1 MHQTRIMPV
10 ILGIESSCDDT
21 AAAVLVDGHIQSNI
35 ISSQKVHKQYGGV
48 VPELAARAHL
58 QNIIP
63 VVDQALRTA
72 NIDKKEVN
80 AVAYTLGP
88 GLIGSLLVGNSF
100 AKSFAISLDV
110 PLIEVNHMQAHL
122 LVHFEK
128 SIPNPSFPFLGLTVS
143 GGHTQL
149 VLASSPNQME
159 VIGQTLDDA
168 VGEAFDKVGKMIGL
182 PYPAG
187 PFIDKY
193 TQNGKANIP
202 FPTPKVSDLNF
213 SFSGFKTSVLYH
225 LRKQQQRD
233 EHYIQNHRDD
243 LCASVQHTLVNI
255 LMEKLE
261 KAVNKTGVNEIVIGG
276 GVSANTGLRQAL
288 SKKTNWN
295 VFIPPLAFTTDNA
308 AMIAVA
314 GYFKYQNNTFGA
326 LDRQAQSRMPL

>member
-1 MHQTRIMPV
+1 
-10 ILGIESSCDDT
+10 
-21 AAAVLVDGHIQSNI
+21 
-35 ISSQKVHKQYGGV
+35 VHNQYGGI

-63 VVDQALRTA
+63 VVDQALSTA
-72 NIDKKEVN
+72 NIDKKELN

-100 AKSFAISLDV
+100 AKSLSMSLGV

-128 SIPNPSFPFLGLTVS
+128 SIPDPSFPFLGLTVS

-149 VLASSPNQME
+149 VLVNTPTEME

-168 VGEAFDKVGKMIGL
+168 VGEAFDKAGKMIGL

-187 PFIDKY
+187 PYVDKY
-193 TQNGKANIP
+193 AQNGKPIIS
-202 FPTPKVSDLNF
+202 FSMPKVAGLDF
-213 SFSGFKTSVLYH
+213 SFSGFKTSVLYY
-225 LRKQQQRD
+225 LRKQQKLD
-233 EHYIQNHRDD
+233 KDYIQNQRND
-243 LCASVQHTLVNI
+243 LCSSVQHVLVNI

-261 KAVNKTGVNEIVIGG
+261 KAVIQTGIKEIVIGG
-276 GVSANTGLRQAL
+276 GVSANSGLRQAL
-288 SKKTNWN
+288 SNQTDWN
-295 VFIPPLAFTTDNA
+295 VFIPPLSFTTDNA

-314 GYFKYQNNTFGA
+314 GYFKYQNNKFGV
-326 LDRQAQSRMPL
+326 LDRQAQSRMSL

>member
-1 MHQTRIMPV
+1 MPI

-21 AAAVLVDGHIQSNI
+21 AAAVLIDGYIRSNI
-35 ISSQKVHKQYGGV
+35 IASQDVHREYGGV

-63 VVDQALRTA
+63 VVDQAFSKA

-100 AKSFAISLDV
+100 AKSLAMSLNV

-128 SIPNPSFPFLGLTVS
+128 SIPNPSFPFIGLTVS

-149 VLASSPNQME
+149 VLVKSPNKME

-187 PFIDKY
+187 PYIDKY
-193 TQNGKANIP
+193 AQDGEPNIS
-202 FPTPKVSDLNF
+202 FSIPKVPGLDF
-213 SFSGFKTSVLYH
+213 SFSGFKTSVLYY
-225 LRKQQQRD
+225 LRKQQELEKD
-233 EHYIQNHRDD
+233 YIRNHRND
-243 LCASVQHTLVNI
+243 LCSSVQHILVNI
-255 LMEKLE
+255 LIEKLK
-261 KAVNKTGVNEIVIGG
+261 KAVIETGIKEIVIGG
-276 GVSANTGLRQAL
+276 GVSANSGLRLAL
-288 SKKTNWN
+288 SKQTDWN
-295 VFIPPLAFTTDNA
+295 VFIPPLSFTTDNA

-314 GYFKYQNNTFGA
+314 GYFKYQNKSFGD
-326 LDRQAQSRMPL
+326 LDSQAQSRMVL

>member
-1 MHQTRIMPV
+1 MPI

-21 AAAVLVDGHIQSNI
+21 AAAVLVDGHILSNI
-35 ISSQKVHKQYGGV
+35 VASQDVHIEYGGV

-63 VVDQALRTA
+63 VVDQALSKA

-100 AKSFAISLDV
+100 AKSLAMSLNV

-128 SIPNPSFPFLGLTVS
+128 SIPNPSFPFIGLTVS

-149 VLASSPNQME
+149 VLVKSPNRME

-168 VGEAFDKVGKMIGL
+168 VGEAFDKAGKMIGL

-187 PFIDKY
+187 PHIDKY
-193 TQNGKANIP
+193 AQDGEPNIY
-202 FPTPKVSDLNF
+202 FSMPKVPGLDF
-213 SFSGFKTSVLYH
+213 SFSGFKTSVLYY
-225 LRKQQQRD
+225 LRKQQELD
-233 EHYIQNHRDD
+233 KDYIRNHRND
-243 LCASVQHTLVNI
+243 LCSSVQHILVNI
-255 LMEKLE
+255 LIEKLK
-261 KAVNKTGVNEIVIGG
+261 KAVIETGIKEIVIGG
-276 GVSANTGLRQAL
+276 GVSANSGLRLAL
-288 SKKTNWN
+288 SKQTDWN
-295 VFIPPLAFTTDNA
+295 VFIPPLSFTTDNA

-314 GYFKYQNNTFGA
+314 GYFKYQNKSFGD
-326 LDRQAQSRMPL
+326 LNRQAQSRMVL

>member
-1 MHQTRIMPV
+1 MPV

-21 AAAVLVDGHIQSNI
+21 AAAVFFDGHIRSNI
-35 ISSQKVHKQYGGV
+35 IANQKVHKQYGGV

-63 VVDQALRTA
+63 VVDQALSTA

-100 AKSFAISLDV
+100 AKSLSMSLGV

-128 SIPNPSFPFLGLTVS
+128 SIPNPSFPFIGLTVS

-149 VLASSPNQME
+149 ILVKSPNRME

-168 VGEAFDKVGKMIGL
+168 VGEAFDKAGKMIGL

-187 PFIDKY
+187 PYIDKY
-193 TQNGKANIP
+193 AQDGEPNIP
-202 FPTPKVSDLNF
+202 FSTPKVPGLNF
-213 SFSGFKTSVLYH
+213 SFSGLKTSFKRCVESGLKED
-225 LRKQQQRD
+225 RNFIKI
-233 EHYIQNHRDD
+233 ESNN
-243 LCASVQHTLVNI
+243 LCASLQSTIIKILSEKTLNAV
-255 LMEKLE
+255 KL
-261 KAVNKTGVNEIVIGG
+261 TGVNNIVFGG
-276 GVSANTGLRQAL
+276 GVSANSGIRNYFEQHKEKLNIFFPKIQY
-288 SKKTNWN
+288 
-295 VFIPPLAFTTDNA
+295 TTDNA
-308 AMIAVA
+308 AMICVA
-314 GYFKYQNNTFGA
+314 AQNNLITNELNTDDVRLSSIIA
-326 LDRQAQSRMPL
+326 

>member
-1 MHQTRIMPV
+1 MPI

-21 AAAVLVDGHIQSNI
+21 AAAVLVDGHIHSNI
-35 ISSQKVHKQYGGV
+35 VASQDVHREYGGV

-63 VVDQALRTA
+63 VVDQALSKA

-100 AKSFAISLDV
+100 AKSLAMSLNV

-128 SIPNPSFPFLGLTVS
+128 SIPNPSFPFIGLTVS

-149 VLASSPNQME
+149 VLVKSPNRME

-168 VGEAFDKVGKMIGL
+168 VGEAFDKAGKMIGL

-187 PFIDKY
+187 PHIDKY
-193 TQNGKANIP
+193 AQDGEPNIS
-202 FPTPKVSDLNF
+202 FSMPKVPGLDF
-213 SFSGFKTSVLYH
+213 SFSGFKTSVLYY
-225 LRKQQQRD
+225 LRKQQELD
-233 EHYIQNHRDD
+233 KDYIRNNRND
-243 LCASVQHTLVNI
+243 LCSSVQHILVNI
-255 LMEKLE
+255 LIEKLK
-261 KAVNKTGVNEIVIGG
+261 KAVIETGIKEIVIGG
-276 GVSANTGLRQAL
+276 GVSANSGLRLAL
-288 SKKTNWN
+288 SKQTDWN
-295 VFIPPLAFTTDNA
+295 VFIPPLSFTTDNA

-314 GYFKYQNNTFGA
+314 GYFKYQNKSFGD
-326 LDRQAQSRMPL
+326 LNRQAQSRMVL

>member
-1 MHQTRIMPV
+1 MPI

-21 AAAVLVDGHIQSNI
+21 AAAVLVDRHIRSNI
-35 ISSQKVHKQYGGV
+35 VASQDVHREHGGV

-63 VVDQALRTA
+63 VVDQALSKA

-100 AKSFAISLDV
+100 AKSLAMSLNV

-128 SIPNPSFPFLGLTVS
+128 SIPNPSFPFIGLTVS

-149 VLASSPNQME
+149 VLVKSPNRME

-168 VGEAFDKVGKMIGL
+168 IGEAFDKAGKMIGL

-187 PFIDKY
+187 PHIDKY
-193 TQNGKANIP
+193 AQDGEPNIS
-202 FPTPKVSDLNF
+202 FSMPKVPGLDF
-213 SFSGFKTSVLYH
+213 SFSGFKTSVLYY
-225 LRKQQQRD
+225 LRKQQELD
-233 EHYIQNHRDD
+233 KDYIRNHRND
-243 LCASVQHTLVNI
+243 LCSSVQHILVNI
-255 LMEKLE
+255 LIEKLK
-261 KAVNKTGVNEIVIGG
+261 KAVIETGIKEIVIGG
-276 GVSANTGLRQAL
+276 GVSANSGLRLAL
-288 SKKTNWN
+288 SKQTDWN
-295 VFIPPLAFTTDNA
+295 VFIPPLSFTTDNA

-314 GYFKYQNNTFGA
+314 GYFKYQNKSFGD
-326 LDRQAQSRMPL
+326 LNRQAQSRMVL